1 MELFIV
7 GLVVGL
13 VLALGGKSFVN
24 AAAPTK
30 KAATTTQMDKL
41 TSKAEKQL
49 KVVQQVQDELTEID
63 RKSTEAVKTFSQKIQ
78 DLLGG

>member
-7 GLVVGL
+7 GLIVGL
-13 VLALGGKSFVN
+13 ALAFGGKSFVN
-24 AAAPTK
+24 AATPSK

-41 TSKAEKQL
+41 TGKAEKQL

-63 RKSTEAVKTFSQKIQ
+63 RKSTEAVRTFSQKIQ
-78 DLLGG
+78 DLLG